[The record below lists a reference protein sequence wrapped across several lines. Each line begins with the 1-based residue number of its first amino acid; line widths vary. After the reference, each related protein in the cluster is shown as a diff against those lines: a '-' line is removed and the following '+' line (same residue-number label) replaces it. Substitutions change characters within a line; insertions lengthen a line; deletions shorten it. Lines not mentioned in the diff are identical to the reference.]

1 MMTIIVQYPTFQY
14 DPSAIDALEAASL
27 EAIAAGAGRVVFDL
41 DRLERL
47 DTEGVRGLITL
58 LRRAREKGG
67 ELALRVSR
75 PDILRSLQV
84 TALDRVFPME
94 SAA

>member
-1 MMTIIVQYPTFQY
+1 MMTNLDFPTFHY
-14 DPSAIDALEAASL
+14 DPEVLEELEAASL
-27 EAIAAGAGRVVFDL
+27 AAIDAGAGRIVFDL

-58 LRRAREKGG
+58 LRRTRERGG

-75 PDILRSLQV
+75 PDILRSLKV
-84 TALDRVFPME
+84 TALDRVFPMVK
-94 SAA
+94 AA